1 MHVEGRYLA
10 TRRRGHLGDSFPPTV
25 AQCPRRWR
33 LPGRCLARPAG
44 SSTRRLRCAAHT
56 RPGGGCPTSTHHLCS
71 WSAVLPPHR
80 PAEPLSCDS
89 PPSRRHFRT
98 PRDARRHLRAP
109 ARRNFRTAD
118 TPGCPSHLR
127 APARRIFERR
137 TSSGA
142 RHHLRARSEDI
153 PLAPRNPGGA
163 FRAWRDLP
171 CGSPPPGGA
180 CRPVLRRR
188 RLTGRCYARPVRRG
202 FTLQTIRVRRF

>member
-1 MHVEGRYLA
+1 MHVEDRYLA
-10 TRRRGHLGDSFPPTV
+10 TRRRGHLGDFFPPTV

-44 SSTRRLRCAAHT
+44 SSTRRLWCAAHT

-71 WSAVLPPHR
+71 RSAVLPPHR

-118 TPGCPSHLR
+118 TPGCPS
-127 APARRIFERR
+127 
-137 TSSGA
+137 
-142 RHHLRARSEDI
+142 
-153 PLAPRNPGGA
+153 
-163 FRAWRDLP
+163 
-171 CGSPPPGGA
+171 PPPGPLGGYTLGLVYPRGRLSRLA
-180 CRPVLRRR
+180 GFTLRLAPLSPVPRRR
-188 RLTGRCYARPVRRG
+188 RLPARCFARPVGRG